1 MSRRQPKA
9 EGPSSSK
16 NPTVA
21 SDAHNDSPQDL
32 AAPERQQNS
41 DYNDAPEDSSQQ
53 TLQEQVYMLTR
64 NQSRTETVLEQ
75 LLTRITEISN
85 PV

>member
-9 EGPSSSK
+9 GGPSFSK

-32 AAPERQQNS
+32 AAPKHQQDS
-41 DYNDAPEDSSQQ
+41 DYNDALEDSS
-53 TLQEQVYMLTR
+53 
-64 NQSRTETVLEQ
+64 
-75 LLTRITEISN
+75 
-85 PV
+85 